1 MDVCPTDIILA
12 PAERIWRLV
21 TDPRVL
27 RADQLVVDRATRQP
41 RWHASQAT
49 RGRND
54 GRKILLNVD
63 CSKISPALPRRWMR
77 SWARARSGD
86 PGCYSK
92 RSACIGGIDAARL

>member
-27 RADQLVVDRATRQP
+27 RADQLFVDPATRQR

-54 GRKILLNVD
+54 GARSYLNVD
-63 CSKISPALPRRWMR
+63 CRSPQNQSRVVAQMDEILG
-77 SWARARSGD
+77 ARS
-86 PGCYSK
+86 
-92 RSACIGGIDAARL
+92 